1 VLYLDFD
8 GVLHPE
14 PVFFHPNRGVYLGA
28 EAHEHTLFEH
38 SQLLV
43 SILAPYPDVRIV
55 LATSWVQHRSYSK
68 AAKRLPAE
76 LRARLIGATFHDGH
90 MSRDNWF
97 ALSRGAQI
105 LGDVARRRPAHWVAL
120 DDDDVDWPE
129 KHLSKLVKTDPM
141 LGLARPGAVDEL
153 RSHLESWFA
162 VAVAPAAH
170 TMPVA
175 AGEDEAANP
184 ILAWDAITGLT
195 EALGGQF
202 VSDAALDEVLGARRP
217 PMRRP
222 DR

>member
-28 EAHEHTLFEH
+28 EAHGHTLFEH
-38 SQLLV
+38 APLLASV
-43 SILAPYPDVRIV
+43 LAPYPDVKIV
-55 LATSWVQHRSYSK
+55 LSTSWVQHRSYSK
-68 AAKRLPAE
+68 AVKRLPLE
-76 LRARLIGATFHDGH
+76 LQNRVVGATFHAAH
-90 MSRDNWF
+90 MTRDSWF
-97 ALSRGAQI
+97 ALPRGAQV
-105 LGDVARRRPAHWVAL
+105 LGDVGRRRPAHWVAL

-129 KHLSKLVKTDPM
+129 KHLSKLVKTDTM

-170 TMPVA
+170 TKPVA
-175 AGEDEAANP
+175 AGEDEAANL
-184 ILAWDAITGLT
+184 ILAQDAITGLT

-202 VSDAALDEVLGARRP
+202 ASDAALDEALGARRP